1 VIQRATVTAL
11 SPIVHAEGTEGNVA
25 LQRTITRWD
34 ADTERIVEVPFVSGN
49 SVRGIL
55 RDIGAVLAVDHLRAR
70 GELSGAAVH
79 ALASGGALVK
89 AAKPMTS
96 SEEHRLKELV
106 PHVAL
111 FACSGGGRIMR
122 GRLAVNHL
130 MPLENIP
137 LDSLTTE
144 QFGTR
149 SAQLPHGLIAEEHEG
164 DQMIY
169 EFQAIPAGVQFSWGV
184 TVSGSNADPMALAA
198 RAWLGVVLDA
208 WIADGAYI
216 GAKNASGY
224 GLVSVDWDTEPEWG
238 PPPAPLTDDER
249 AEAIELLNRL

>member
-11 SPIVHAEGTEGNVA
+11 SPIVHSQGTEGNVS
-25 LQRTITRWD
+25 LQRTITKWD
-34 ADTERIVEVPFVSGN
+34 LDAGRLVEVPFVSGN

-55 RDIGAVLAVDHLRAR
+55 RDIGAALAVDRLDAR

-106 PHVAL
+106 PHLAL
-111 FACSGGGRIMR
+111 FACSGGGRIMG
-122 GRLAVNHL
+122 GRLRVNHM
-130 MPLENIP
+130 MPMQDIP
-137 LDSLTTE
+137 LDALTAE

-149 SAQLPHGLIAEEHEG
+149 SARLPHGLTAEEHEG

-169 EFQAIPAGVQFSWGV
+169 EFQAIPAGVSFSWAVGV
-184 TVSGSNADPMALAA
+184 VGSDADPMALAA
-198 RAWLGVVLDA
+198 RSWLGTVLDA
-208 WIADGAYI
+208 WIADGAYV
-216 GAKNASGY
+216 GAKGASGY
-224 GLVSVDWDTEPEWG
+224 GSVAVAWDSAPEWG
-238 PPPAPLTDDER
+238 SSLAEPTEDER